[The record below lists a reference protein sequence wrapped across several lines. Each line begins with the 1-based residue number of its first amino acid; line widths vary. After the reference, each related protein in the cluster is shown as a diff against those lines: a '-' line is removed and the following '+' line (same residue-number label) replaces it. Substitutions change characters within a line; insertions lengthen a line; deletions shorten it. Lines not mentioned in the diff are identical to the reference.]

1 MPSDV
6 AVELIS
12 QSLRAQAPRRL
23 PIGVGLSI
31 GAGASVVLWTCIA
44 LGLRALLA

>member
-6 AVELIS
+6 AVEIVS
-12 QSLRAQAPRRL
+12 QSLRAEAPRRL

-31 GAGASVVLWTCIA
+31 GAGASIALWTCIA
-44 LGLRALLA
+44 FSLHALFA